1 MSTVDLRSPQFA
13 AQDEQL
19 WIVVRDAEVLVAET
33 DGVLSLPP
41 SILARPWVESADG
54 HIRLGRFAEREYYA
68 VAASAAGEPAS
79 SLRFASARSL
89 FGILDEVTLSFVGK
103 ALALTEFEATHRFC
117 GRCATPTEAS
127 ALERAR
133 HCPHCRAT
141 FYPRIPPAVITLIER
156 DDRILLARSARFK
169 NGVFSAV
176 AGFVETGES
185 LEDAVAREVK
195 EEVGVEIDQL
205 RYFGSQPWPFRSL
218 MIAFFARYRAGEI
231 AVDDEEIVEA
241 AWFEFNRLPPLPP
254 SISIARKLIDS
265 FVARQGSG
273 GLRT

>member
-1 MSTVDLRSPQFA
+1 MSTVDLRQMLV
-13 AQDEQL
+13 AQDDQL
-19 WIVVRDAEVLVAET
+19 WIVVRDAEVLIAET
-33 DGVLSLPP
+33 EGVLSLPP
-41 SILARPWVESADG
+41 AVLARPWVESADG

-68 VAASAAGEPAS
+68 VAANAAGEPAS
-79 SLRFASARSL
+79 GLRFASARSL
-89 FGILDEVTLSFVGK
+89 FGILDEVTLNFVGK

-117 GRCATPTEAS
+117 GRCATLTEAS

-133 HCPHCRAT
+133 HCPRCGAT

-156 DDRILLARSARFK
+156 EDRILLARSARFK

-185 LEDAVAREVK
+185 LEEAVAREVK

-205 RYFGSQPWPFRSL
+205 RYFGSQPWPFGRSL

-231 AVDDEEIVEA
+231 AVDGEEIVEA
-241 AWFEFNRLPPLPP
+241 AWFELNRLPPLPP

-273 GLRT
+273 GLRM